1 MNRATYISSYLIY
14 NNIDLVAIQAVAG
27 ALINR
32 LYLDQPIPYDKFA
45 SVVDEAQVLL
55 NVVPTKPVIKMAKAE
70 HVDAFFRD
78 GSLRLGTFS
87 YYNKFDHEEIGD
99 RSEGSFI
106 LVGQCP
112 PTTAFVEIG
121 GGFDHYVFCCFCG
134 EADQAC
140 LQRFDY
146 DSSFQIVDIEGFA
159 TAIQKRLGALS
170 YRFAECVYSRD
181 KVVVGR
187 VERDFDFN
195 RMSAR
200 LLDFVNEAK
209 YFVKPDKYSH
219 QSEFRFTWQM
229 PSDVDV
235 PLDFQCPEAVQ
246 YCQR

>member
-1 MNRATYISSYLIY
+1 MNRVDISSYLIY
-14 NNIDLVAIQAVAG
+14 NNIDSVAIRAVAG

-32 LYLDQPIPYDKFA
+32 LYVDQPIPYDKFA

-55 NVVPTKPVIKMAKAE
+55 NVVPTKPVIKMAKEE

-87 YYNKFDHEEIGD
+87 YYYTFDHEEIGD
-99 RSEGSFI
+99 HSEGSFI
-106 LVGQCP
+106 LVGHCP

-134 EADQAC
+134 EVDQAC
-140 LQRFDY
+140 LRRFEY
-146 DSSFQIVDIEGFA
+146 DSSFQIVDVEGFA
-159 TAIQKRLGALS
+159 AAIQKRLSALS

-187 VERDFDFN
+187 VERDFDFSV
-195 RMSAR
+195 MSAR
-200 LLDFVNEAK
+200 LLDLVNEAK

-219 QSEFRFTWQM
+219 QSEFRLTWQM
-229 PSDVDV
+229 PSDVDI

-246 YCQR
+246 YCRR